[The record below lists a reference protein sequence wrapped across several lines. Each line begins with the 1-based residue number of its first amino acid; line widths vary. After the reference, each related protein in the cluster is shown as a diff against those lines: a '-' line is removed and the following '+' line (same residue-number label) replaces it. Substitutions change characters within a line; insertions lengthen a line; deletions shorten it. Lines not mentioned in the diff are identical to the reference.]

1 MANRL
6 YDDMGGGFRGNTAS
20 FGAGAKPSQRG
31 GFNSEQDPTA
41 SGSKGGAGQEVLSS
55 QLPGNPHSSRGFRR
69 ALYRSQARGNRVA
82 QDMPDKTTFGG
93 KGFKKPN
100 YFAQGGRRHG
110 MHISTGAPATSGGDS
125 GSDFGG
131 S

>member
-1 MANRL
+1 MANRIF
-6 YDDMGGGFRGNTAS
+6 DDMGGGFRGNTADFGSRAS
-20 FGAGAKPSQRG
+20 FSQRG
-31 GFNSEQDPTA
+31 SFGSEQDPTA
-41 SGSKGGAGQEVLSS
+41 EPGQEVLSS

-82 QDMPDKTTFGG
+82 QEMPDKTTFGG
-93 KGFKKPN
+93 RGYKKPN
-100 YFAQGGRRHG
+100 YFSQGGKRHG
-110 MHISTGAPATSGGDS
+110 LHISTGAPATSGGDS